1 MADDMGLGKT
11 LQALSFLSTLKE
23 LNIKQGAPF
32 LIVAPV
38 GLLKNWEEEHNKH
51 LQEPGLGELMRVYGT
66 NLREL
71 KEFKGKDIELGMSV
85 LNINK
90 IKKADWIL
98 TTYETLRDYQAS
110 FAQVKFSCTI
120 FDEIQKV
127 KNPKSHITTGATA
140 INSDFIIGL
149 TGTPVENTMSDLWQI
164 MDIIMPG
171 YLGELKSFVHLYRDD
186 DYDQLK
192 KLALRLTKPQ
202 VIGIPLILRRLKKDM
217 MKDSLPKKNIVEISE
232 TTEIM
237 PDLQENHY
245 QDIITQKNTG
255 RFGSLKAL
263 QNMRQSSLVPYEPSQ
278 ASTYGFEKYINSSA
292 RMKVLFRELDKI
304 YKKKKK
310 F

>member
-1 MADDMGLGKT
+1 
-11 LQALSFLSTLKE
+11 
-23 LNIKQGAPF
+23 
-32 LIVAPV
+32 
-38 GLLKNWEEEHNKH
+38 
-51 LQEPGLGELMRVYGT
+51 
-66 NLREL
+66 
-71 KEFKGKDIELGMSV
+71 
-85 LNINK
+85 
-90 IKKADWIL
+90 
-98 TTYETLRDYQAS
+98 
-110 FAQVKFSCTI
+110 
-120 FDEIQKV
+120 
-127 KNPKSHITTGATA
+127 
-140 INSDFIIGL
+140 
-149 TGTPVENTMSDLWQI
+149 MSDLWQI

-245 QDIITQKNTG
+245 QDIITQQNTG

-304 YKKKKK
+304 YKKKEKVLIFLERRDLQPLLASIIQEKYNLENQPLIINGEISGDARQKRVNIFQNGEENKFNVMIISPKAGGVGITLTAANNVIHLERWWNPAVEDQCTDRAFRIGQKK
-310 F
+310 DVSVYIPIARSKISGDSSFDLIISFEGIKDFFFCLIFSLKLKLNISILSFV